1 MHGYRQYAQYR
12 VTQVS
17 CVARIDA
24 NSQIFAILRLRL
36 GALLDLET
44 RKRKKKESKPKRIV
58 TRSAGSPKLQ
68 TGRPPSLSS
77 TEDSVPALSMN
88 NEVKLVSCPIK
99 SIDADESAFGWV
111 QSLDLVLALDLIP
124 DFPSLYED
132 SSLLDHLDLGEV
144 PTTSHP
150 SRDILGY

>member
-1 MHGYRQYAQYR
+1 
-12 VTQVS
+12 
-17 CVARIDA
+17 
-24 NSQIFAILRLRL
+24 L

-99 SIDADESAFGWV
+99 SIDADESAFG
-111 QSLDLVLALDLIP
+111 
-124 DFPSLYED
+124 
-132 SSLLDHLDLGEV
+132 
-144 PTTSHP
+144 
-150 SRDILGY
+150 